1 MVSGRLT
8 HAGDLGTN
16 NYKQQT
22 TTWPSGRRSSTQDY
36 SPYLKAGLLFTPHGS
51 SKHRLPEEKNSAV
64 VTVHGEEQ
72 HYVHTDI
79 TLDQLNE
86 IMLPKATDYFY
97 RNPEATACQ
106 MLWKSRHG
114 TEYIEFE
121 KPRMEEMPCAE
132 RRAISRAGSRKR
144 KLEVQQD
151 QVQVLGSWNR
161 KVACFLNSWVAHAPV
176 RLRGLILDWIQRG
189 KESQLAAVPPPLH
202 LKI

>member
-1 MVSGRLT
+1 MVPQNTGF
-8 HAGDLGTN
+8 
-16 NYKQQT
+16 
-22 TTWPSGRRSSTQDY
+22 
-36 SPYLKAGLLFTPHGS
+36 LKKRTLQY
-51 SKHRLPEEKNSAV
+51 V

-202 LKI
+202 QKI